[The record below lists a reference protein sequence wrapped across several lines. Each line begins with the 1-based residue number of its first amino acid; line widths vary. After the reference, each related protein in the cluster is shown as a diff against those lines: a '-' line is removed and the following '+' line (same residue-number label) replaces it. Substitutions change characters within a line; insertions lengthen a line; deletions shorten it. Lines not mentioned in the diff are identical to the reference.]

1 MNLGETAVNSAL
13 GHEERDTN
21 IRAILWFTASL
32 VGTIMVVLLL
42 VRWAFYAFP
51 EPRVESA
58 LSGTAAPVVNELPP
72 EPRLQVHAQE
82 DLKEM
87 RRQEDAVLNSYGWI
101 DRRNGIVR
109 IPIDRAMELLAQRGL
124 PPLKAPGK

>member
-1 MNLGETAVNSAL
+1 MNLGETATDPAV

-32 VGTIMVVLLL
+32 VVTIVVVLLL
-42 VRWAFYAFP
+42 MRWAFYAFP
-51 EPRVESA
+51 EPQVESA
-58 LSGTAAPVVNELPP
+58 LSGAAAPAVNELPP

-87 RRQEDAVLNSYGWI
+87 RRQEEAVLNSYGWI
-101 DRRNGIVR
+101 DRQNGIVR
-109 IPIDRAMELLAQRGL
+109 ISIDRAMELLVQRGL
-124 PPLKAPGK
+124 PPLKASVK